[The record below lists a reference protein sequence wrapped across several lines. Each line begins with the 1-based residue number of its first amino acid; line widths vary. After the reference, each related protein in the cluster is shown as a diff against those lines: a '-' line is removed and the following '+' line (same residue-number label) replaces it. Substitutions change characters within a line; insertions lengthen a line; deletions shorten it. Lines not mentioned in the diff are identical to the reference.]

1 MSATKEQIIEI
12 LALESEEQEEP
23 NTKPIN
29 KKWHD
34 AVVELADALRA
45 ENIELKKTLKQL
57 QDVSSS
63 EPVESEATKLSAE
76 ERLSV
81 IIPNDDYWKDIFP
94 KIIKIMQEYAIEYH
108 NQFAPVV
115 DLRSELINFARQFYS
130 DEETCI
136 HNVNKYLA
144 STQGKKVK

>member
-63 EPVESEATKLSAE
+63 EPVESEATKVSAE
-76 ERLSV
+76 EIESEVEQFLKDLHTPITLKEVRSIFV
-81 IIPNDDYWKDIFP
+81 EYTKYVRNGCKPN
-94 KIIKIMQEYAIEYH
+94 
-108 NQFAPVV
+108 
-115 DLRSELINFARQFYS
+115 
-130 DEETCI
+130 
-136 HNVNKYLA
+136 
-144 STQGKKVK
+144 